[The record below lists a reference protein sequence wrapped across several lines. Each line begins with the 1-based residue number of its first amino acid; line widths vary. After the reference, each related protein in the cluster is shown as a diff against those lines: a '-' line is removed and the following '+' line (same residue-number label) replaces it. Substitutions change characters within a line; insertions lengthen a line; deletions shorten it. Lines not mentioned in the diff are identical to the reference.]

1 MTKKI
6 GFLTFGHSGGSSKS
20 PVPTGA
26 DAVRQMLDL
35 AVAAEE
41 SGFDGAWMRVH
52 HFGNSL
58 STPFPLLAAMAA
70 KTTTLEVGTGVID
83 MRYENPL
90 YMAEMAGAT
99 DAISNG
105 RLQLGI
111 SRGSPESARDG
122 QHQFGYDLE
131 PDQDWATE
139 TRARTA
145 RFRAAISGTGMAH
158 PMPDRHHDQD
168 SLLPINPLSPGLEN
182 RIWWGAATIGSGVWT
197 GSVGMNLLS
206 STLLLE
212 DDGRPFHVLQA
223 DQLRQYKDAYAAS
236 GHSTGGMTAVTRSA
250 FPITT
255 NTDEIYFGR
264 REHGDSVGVLDGS
277 VARSGP
283 TYAGSP
289 EDVAQQFINDEA
301 ISEAD
306 YVLFALPNQL
316 GVDYNTHVM
325 TEIANI
331 ARELGWKR

>member
-1 MTKKI
+1 MKKI
-6 GFLTFGHSGGSSKS
+6 GFLTFGHSGGSSNS

-99 DAISNG
+99 DATSNG

-122 QHQFGYDLE
+122 QHQFGYDLG
-131 PDQDWATE
+131 PGDGWANE
-139 TRARTA
+139 TRRRAA
-145 RFRAAISGTGMAH
+145 RFREAITGTGMAH
-158 PMPDRHHDQD
+158 PMPGGHLHQD
-168 SLLPINPLSPGLEN
+168 ELLPINPVSPGLEN
-182 RIWWGAATIGSGVWT
+182 RIWWGAGTIDAGLWT
-197 GSVGMNLLS
+197 ASVGMNLLS

-236 GHSTGGMTAVTRSA
+236 GHTTGGMTAVTRSA

-255 NTDEIYFGR
+255 DTDEIYFGR
-264 REHGDSVGVLDGS
+264 RERGDSVGVLDGS
-277 VARSGP
+277 AARSGP
-283 TYAGSP
+283 TYSGSP
-289 EDVAQQFINDEA
+289 EEVAKQFMDDEA
-301 ISEAD
+301 LVEAD

-325 TEIANI
+325 TEIADI
-331 ARELGWKR
+331 ARELGWKN

>member
-1 MTKKI
+1 MKKI
-6 GFLTFGHSGGSSKS
+6 GFLTFGHSGGSSNS

-26 DAVRQMLDL
+26 DAVRQMMDL

-58 STPFPLLAAMAA
+58 SSPFPLLAAMAA

-131 PDQDWATE
+131 AGDTWANE
-139 TRARTA
+139 TRRRAA
-145 RFRAAISGTGMAH
+145 RFREAITGAGMAH
-158 PMPDRHHDQD
+158 PMPGGHHDQD
-168 SLLPINPLSPGLEN
+168 ELLPINPLSPGLEN
-182 RIWWGAATIGSGVWT
+182 RIWWGAGTIGAGLWT
-197 GSVGMNLLS
+197 ASVGMNLLS

-223 DQLRQYKDAYAAS
+223 DQLRQYKAAYAAG

-250 FPITT
+250 FPVTT
-255 NTDEIYFGR
+255 DTDEIYFGR
-264 REHGDSVGVLDGS
+264 RERGDSVGVLDGS
-277 VARSGP
+277 RARSGP
-283 TYAGSP
+283 TYSGTP
-289 EDVAQQFINDEA
+289 EEVAQQFMADEA
-301 ISEAD
+301 ITEAD

-331 ARELGWKR
+331 ARELGWKK